1 MSTNTL
7 STVEISALK
16 KFQMEP
22 QGWKMEQQDNGEF
35 LLSVTYMQVSV
46 DSWLQIETRRGDV
59 KRYKT
64 ADACLKDVSRV
75 QKSAQIIASLS

>member
-1 MSTNTL
+1 MRTNTPNP
-7 STVEISALK
+7 VEISALK
-16 KFQMEP
+16 KIQVEP
-22 QGWKMEQQDNGEF
+22 SCWKVEQQENGGF
-35 LLSVTYMQVSV
+35 LLSVTYMQASEGA
-46 DSWLQIETRRGDV
+46 WQRIETRRGEV